1 MRVSDI
7 PVPVDPG
14 AIIGRYEKIR
24 ELLSDFKPVVR
35 SMEINF
41 SQRLARMH
49 VQIVVPD
56 GRRRSLAKVKIPA
69 YPGYRITGM
78 IDEAFAEHSALWR
91 HDGGHYTLK
100 ANDLPRQTG
109 TV

>member
-14 AIIGRYEKIR
+14 AIIGWYEKIR

-41 SQRLARMH
+41 SQRLTRMH
-49 VQIVVPD
+49 VQIV
-56 GRRRSLAKVKIPA
+56 RLS
-69 YPGYRITGM
+69 
-78 IDEAFAEHSALWR
+78 S
-91 HDGGHYTLK
+91 
-100 ANDLPRQTG
+100 
-109 TV
+109 